1 MAVVMPAQEAT
12 YVRRMTKFMTRA
24 DAGGMNGDIGQ
35 KDRPQTAPIS
45 LPIRMP
51 SSGAAARM
59 GTGWN
64 GVQAR
69 DMQLSDREL
78 IERTKVMLRSNL
90 RSPALHR
97 PLTHHPRQGLPYHYG
112 ASLHGLTGM
121 TPTDYRVGGTHDV
134 LRRGK

>member
-1 MAVVMPAQEAT
+1 M
-12 YVRRMTKFMTRA
+12 RRMTKFMTRA

-78 IERTKVMLRSNL
+78 IERTKVMLRSNPL
-90 RSPALHR
+90 ASPASAAHT
-97 PLTHHPRQGLPYHYG
+97 PSTPG
-112 ASLHGLTGM
+112 AAIS
-121 TPTDYRVGGTHDV
+121 
-134 LRRGK
+134 LRRKPSRPDRHDTHRLPRRRYA

>member
-1 MAVVMPAQEAT
+1 MDEALAAGVAQADVDAYLAEAAGAWEPPS
-12 YVRRMTKFMTRA
+12 RREGAKAIQEEFKA
-24 DAGGMNGDIGQ
+24 LEAHLAGGGTWGQ
-35 KDRPQTAPIS
+35 DDEAK
-45 LPIRMP
+45 
-51 SSGAAARM
+51 
-59 GTGWN
+59 
-64 GVQAR
+64 V
-69 DMQLSDREL
+69 REL

-97 PLTHHPRQGLPYHYG
+97 PFTHHPRQGLPYHYG